1 MNLEFFSGI
10 EYLHSSKAN
19 KPSLV
24 HQSISADK
32 VLIDHLYTPRLS
44 GAGLHKLLADDVV
57 FSTLKDSAAM
67 GYLAPEYTTTGRFT
81 DKSDVYAFGVV
92 VLQVLSGQ
100 RAVSPHLRQGCGG
113 AAAAESSSSGGGR
126 LDDLVDPR
134 LCGRFSRPEAA
145 KLAGVALLCT
155 AEAPTQRPS
164 MAAVLQQLGTS
175 Q

>member
-1 MNLEFFSGI
+1 VNLEFFFSGL
-10 EYLHSSKAN
+10 EYLHSNKPN

-92 VLQVLSGQ
+92 VLQVLSG
-100 RAVSPHLRQGCGG
+100 RRVVSPHLRQGGT
-113 AAAAESSSSGGGR
+113 AVAVESSSGGGR

-155 AEAPTQRPS
+155 ADAPAQRPA

>member
-1 MNLEFFSGI
+1 
-10 EYLHSSKAN
+10 
-19 KPSLV
+19 V

-92 VLQVLSGQ
+92 VLQVLSGR
-100 RAVSPHLRQGCGG
+100 RAVSPHLRQGCCGGG
-113 AAAAESSSSGGGR
+113 AAVAAESSSGGGR

-155 AEAPTQRPS
+155 ADAPTQRPA
-164 MAAVLQQLGTS
+164 MAAVLQQLGCTG

>member
-1 MNLEFFSGI
+1 MP
-10 EYLHSSKAN
+10 H
-19 KPSLV
+19 
-24 HQSISADK
+24 
-32 VLIDHLYTPRLS
+32 LS

-92 VLQVLSGQ
+92 VFQVLAGS
-100 RAVSPHLRQGCGG
+100 RTVSHFRLG
-113 AAAAESSSSGGGR
+113 AESGR

-134 LCGRFSRPEAA
+134 LGGRFSRPEAA
-145 KLAGVALLCT
+145 KLAGIALLCT
-155 AEAPTQRPS
+155 SEAPSQRPA

>member
-1 MNLEFFSGI
+1 VNLDFFFSGI
-10 EYLHSSKAN
+10 EYLHSNKLN

-92 VLQVLSGQ
+92 VLQVLSGR
-100 RAVSPHLRQGCGG
+100 RAVSPHLRQGGT
-113 AAAAESSSSGGGR
+113 AVAVESSSGGGR

-155 AEAPTQRPS
+155 ADAPAQRPA